1 MAIVFNWRT
10 SATLYG
16 ARDFSRIHRVAQ
28 QEDVGFKLERTFSAI
43 SILLSALSAINVL
56 QSAVSQI
63 HLALGSAA
71 ASMAGA
77 SLFSAF
83 SAFSAGASPG
93 AVSTMPTIALYS
105 TISNFRASGLA

>member
-1 MAIVFNWRT
+1 MAVTFNWRT
-10 SATLYG
+10 SAATQG
-16 ARDFSRIHRVAQ
+16 GMEVSRMHRAAAQ
-28 QEDVGFKLERTFSAI
+28 NDVGFRIERMISAI
-43 SILLSALSAINVL
+43 SILQSGLSAINVL

-77 SLFSAF
+77 SLFSAY

-93 AVSTMPTIALYS
+93 AVSVQATITGWTAL
-105 TISNFRASGLA
+105 SNFRASNPA